1 MRMIIIYFKD
11 EINTILKMRSFLIAI
26 SFFTSLI
33 LSDCNEASDSSRTV
47 IAGGSLTEITYFL
60 EQENKL
66 IAVDVTSNY
75 PKKTRELDSIG
86 YVRAL
91 STEGL
96 LSLSPT
102 LILGEDD
109 MGPPLVIDQLALTG
123 VDIRIVPEEQT
134 SEGILSKIR
143 CLSSILGV
151 SRSFQDQKI
160 SLLAKDV
167 NKLKKTASKNSKN
180 PKRVMLI
187 LNMQGTSPIVAGRNT
202 SGDSFIKMTGAKNVV
217 TSFEGWKPVNS
228 EAIISYNPDYI
239 LITERGMGSFAD
251 IESLSKEPSLK
262 FTAAAKN
269 KNILSED
276 GMAMLGFGVRTL
288 GTALNFSKIFSEE

>member
-11 EINTILKMRSFLIAI
+11 ELNTILEMRSFFVVIFLFAG
-26 SFFTSLI
+26 LI
-33 LSDCNEASDSSRTV
+33 LSDCNKASDSSRTV

-75 PKKTRELDSIG
+75 PKKTQELDSIG

-109 MGPPLVIDQLALTG
+109 MGPPLVIDQLSLTG

-134 SEGILSKIR
+134 AEGILGKIR

-160 SLLAKDV
+160 ALLTEDL
-167 NKLKKTASKNSKN
+167 NKLKINNYEAKYNNNN
-180 PKRVMLI
+180 PI
-187 LNMQGTSPIVAGRNT
+187 
-202 SGDSFIKMTGAKNVV
+202 NVIY
-217 TSFEGWKPVNS
+217 FE
-228 EAIISYNPDYI
+228 EAIYSINKYGE
-239 LITERGMGSFAD
+239 L
-251 IESLSKEPSLK
+251 LK
-262 FTAAAKN
+262 FDMTTGNLLKRI
-269 KNILSED
+269 NIDLEYFFQK
-276 GMAMLGFGVRTL
+276 A
-288 GTALNFSKIFSEE
+288 